1 MVCAVCL
8 SVERLSLETQG
19 VADRA
24 GQPEVPRGTC
34 ARCGRVLDGD
44 AMERMTA
51 KLAQL
56 GRFGLTGRPLLARR
70 RA

>member
-1 MVCAVCL
+1 MVCALCL
-8 SVERLSLETQG
+8 SVQRLSPETPREVDG
-19 VADRA
+19 A
-24 GQPEVPRGTC
+24 GQAEVPRGTC
-34 ARCGRVLDGD
+34 ERCGRALDGD
-44 AMERMTA
+44 ALERMTA